1 MLAYMSPL
9 QEVST
14 KKFEKK
20 CEQIIDYQMCKY
32 KAKYETLGNYVS
44 SVSSAW

>member
-1 MLAYMSPL
+1 MLPYMSPL
-9 QEVST
+9 KEVST

-32 KAKYETLGNYVS
+32 KAKDETLGNYES
-44 SVSSAW
+44 SVSSA